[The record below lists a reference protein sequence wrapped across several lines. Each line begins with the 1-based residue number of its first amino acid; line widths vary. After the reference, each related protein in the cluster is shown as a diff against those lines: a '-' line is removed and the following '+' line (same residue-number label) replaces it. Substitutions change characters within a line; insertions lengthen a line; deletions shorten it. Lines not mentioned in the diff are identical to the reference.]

1 MLLARKML
9 LSQNFSKA
17 LYTEPGTYSI
27 LLTPGDYQFVV
38 RGAGGAGGDYVQ
50 TYNSGAGGKGDLQ
63 EYTVH
68 LYEPTIVTVY
78 VGSGGLPLAEGGN
91 GGEKGD
97 YTDATNQPEDG
108 GGGGYPSYI
117 KVGNTVYGANGGG
130 GGGGFGGSD
139 NNSSRYSD
147 GGSGGGGGGFYR
159 LNSDGTITSVPGQKG
174 GKGGMQIS

>member
-1 MLLARKML
+1 ML
-9 LSQNFSKA
+9 LSRKILLSQKFSDT
-17 LYTEPGTYSI
+17 LYSVPGTYSM
-27 LLTPGDYQFVV
+27 LLLPGNYQFIC

-50 TYNSGAGGKGDLQ
+50 TYNSGAGGKGDLV
-63 EYTVH
+63 VH
-68 LYEPTIVTVY
+68 NVLLVEPTEVTIY

-97 YTDATNQPEDG
+97 HTDATNQPEDG

-139 NNSSRYSD
+139 NSSTRYSD